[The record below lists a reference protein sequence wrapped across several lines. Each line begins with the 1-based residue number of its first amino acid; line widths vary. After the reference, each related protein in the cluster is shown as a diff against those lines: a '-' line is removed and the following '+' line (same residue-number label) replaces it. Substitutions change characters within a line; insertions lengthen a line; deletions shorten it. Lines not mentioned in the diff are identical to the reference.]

1 MTLPAS
7 IFKTLATGER
17 LSAQTLES
25 ALTTILAGKS
35 NDAQVAALLL
45 GLEVVGLT
53 AEDIRVGTAVM
64 RRHMTPVDINHD
76 VIDIVGTGGT
86 GLHTLSISTACALV
100 CAGAGA
106 KVAKHGNRAASSLT
120 GTADTLSAL
129 GVNLDISPE
138 KAAECVD
145 KAGVGFLFAPNHH
158 PAMRHV
164 GPARKALAIRTL
176 FNLLG
181 PMSNP
186 AGAKRML
193 LGVSEDRFRRPMA
206 EALCALGA
214 KHIWVVHGDDGLDEI
229 TTTGATNV
237 SEVKDGNVR
246 DFTVSP
252 QSYGIDI
259 VTIGALRGGKPTE
272 NALALTELLEAQH
285 SAYRDIVLLNS
296 GAALMIAGLAANI
309 PAGIDMAAASIDSG
323 KARKALDKLIQIS
336 NEELPRG

>member
-1 MTLPAS
+1 MSLPPD
-7 IFKTLATGER
+7 IFKTLAAGDR
-17 LSAQTLES
+17 LRPDALDG
-25 ALTTILAGKS
+25 ALTTILAGES

-45 GLEVVGLT
+45 GLEAVGIT
-53 AEDIRVGTAVM
+53 AAEIRVGTDVM
-64 RRHMTPVDINHD
+64 RRHMTPVHIESD

-120 GTADTLSAL
+120 GTADTLSTL
-129 GVNLDISPE
+129 GVNLAITPE
-138 KAAECVD
+138 KAAECV
-145 KAGVGFLFAPNHH
+145 KTAGVGFLFAPNHH

-164 GPARKALAIRTL
+164 GPARKALGIRTL

-206 EALCALGA
+206 EALLALGA
-214 KHIWVVHGDDGLDEI
+214 KHIWLDEI

-246 DFTVSP
+246 DFTISP
-252 QSYGIDI
+252 QSYGIDLA
-259 VTIGALRGGKPTE
+259 TIDALRGGQPSE
-272 NALALTELLEAQH
+272 NALALTELLGAQH

-296 GAALMIAGLAANI
+296 GAALMIAGLTPDIAS
-309 PAGIDMAAASIDSG
+309 GIDMAAAAIDSG
-323 KARKALDKLIQIS
+323 KARKALDTLIKVS
-336 NEELPRG
+336 NG

>member
-1 MTLPAS
+1 MSLSPD
-7 IFKTLATGER
+7 IFKILAAGDR
-17 LSAQTLES
+17 LKPEILDV
-25 ALTTILAGKS
+25 ALTTILAGES

-45 GLEVVGLT
+45 GLEAVGLT
-53 AEDIRVGTAVM
+53 ATEIRVGTDVM
-64 RRHMTPVDINHD
+64 RRHMTPVHIEFD

-120 GTADTLSAL
+120 GTADTLSTL
-129 GVNLDISPE
+129 GVNLAINPE

-164 GPARKALAIRTL
+164 GPARRALGVRTL

-206 EALCALGA
+206 EALLELGA
-214 KHIWVVHGDDGLDEI
+214 EHIWVVHGDDGLDEI

-237 SEVKDGNVR
+237 SEVKGGVVR
-246 DFTVSP
+246 DFTISP
-252 QSYGIDI
+252 QSYGFELTAID
-259 VTIGALRGGKPTE
+259 ALRGGPPTE
-272 NALALTELLEAQH
+272 NALALTELLGAQH

-296 GAALMIAGLAANI
+296 GAALMIAGIATDIA
-309 PAGIDMAAASIDSG
+309 AGIDMAAASIDDG
-323 KARKALDKLIQIS
+323 KARKALDDLIKVS
-336 NEELPRG
+336 NG

>member
-1 MTLPAS
+1 MSLSPD
-7 IFKTLATGER
+7 IFKILAAGDR
-17 LSAQTLES
+17 LKPEILDV
-25 ALTTILAGKS
+25 ALTTILAGES

-45 GLEVVGLT
+45 GLEAVGLT
-53 AEDIRVGTAVM
+53 ATEIRVGTDVM
-64 RRHMTPVDINHD
+64 RRHMTPVHIESD

-120 GTADTLSAL
+120 GTADTLSTL
-129 GVNLDISPE
+129 GVNLAINPE

-164 GPARKALAIRTL
+164 GPARRALGVRTL

-206 EALCALGA
+206 EALLELGA
-214 KHIWVVHGDDGLDEI
+214 EHIWVVHGDDGLDEI

-237 SEVKDGNVR
+237 SEVKGGVVR
-246 DFTVSP
+246 DFTISP
-252 QSYGIDI
+252 QSYGFELTAID
-259 VTIGALRGGKPTE
+259 ALRGGPPTE
-272 NALALTELLEAQH
+272 NALALTELLGAQH

-296 GAALMIAGLAANI
+296 GAALMIAGIATDIA
-309 PAGIDMAAASIDSG
+309 AGIDMAAASIDDG
-323 KARKALDKLIQIS
+323 KARKALDDLIKVS
-336 NEELPRG
+336 NG